1 MGLGYV
7 PLHFYSAALLFGVAF
22 TVMPSV
28 NAIVSDVASP
38 QQQGTAQ
45 GAMHGIK
52 ALIEGV
58 GPLFFAILFN
68 IFRGAHVGGLNAPSG
83 TSTSMVVPIFF
94 FKKKIH
100 HVSYRIRVGF
110 LFLFLFLFLFCFF
123 SFFLPHRSSYTTA
136 QKMC

>member
-58 GPLFFAILFN
+58 GPLFFAILFS

-83 TSTSMVVPIFF
+83 TSTSMPRTYLFF
-94 FKKKIH
+94 
-100 HVSYRIRVGF
+100 
-110 LFLFLFLFLFCFF
+110 
-123 SFFLPHRSSYTTA
+123 
-136 QKMC
+136 

>member
-58 GPLFFAILFN
+58 GPLFFAILFS

-83 TSTSMVVPIFF
+83 TSTSMPRTYLFSL
-94 FKKKIH
+94 KKKSIMFL
-100 HVSYRIRVGF
+100 IGF
-110 LFLFLFLFLFCFF
+110 VLVFGSCFCFCF
-123 SFFLPHRSSYTTA
+123 GFVSSLSSSLT
-136 QKMC
+136 QK